1 VRERAAGK
9 NVVMQQM
16 EYDDMAKDQYQ
27 DKSPTTG
34 HGPPQD
40 RQPPSQPQIPSP
52 LLSEGPE
59 LLRDSHC

>member
-1 VRERAAGK
+1 
-9 NVVMQQM
+9 MQQM